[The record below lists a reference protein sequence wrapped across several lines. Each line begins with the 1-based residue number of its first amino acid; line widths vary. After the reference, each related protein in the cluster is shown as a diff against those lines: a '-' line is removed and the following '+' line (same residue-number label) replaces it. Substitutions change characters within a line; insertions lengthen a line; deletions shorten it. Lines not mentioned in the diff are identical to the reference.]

1 MRFNVND
8 SVRIVRVGQDRLDNA
23 TGVILGPT
31 MESMTPDGY
40 YIVLLDVPL
49 ADRRAIV
56 ITEHCLERLPTQH
69 RPEDLLPTYYPC
81 E

>member
-1 MRFNVND
+1 MPFNVND

-23 TGVILGPT
+23 TGVVLGPT

-49 ADRRAIV
+49 PDRRAIV
-56 ITEHCLERLPTQH
+56 ITEHCLESTQLRTTWAANH
-69 RPEDLLPTYYPC
+69 SPKPL
-81 E
+81 